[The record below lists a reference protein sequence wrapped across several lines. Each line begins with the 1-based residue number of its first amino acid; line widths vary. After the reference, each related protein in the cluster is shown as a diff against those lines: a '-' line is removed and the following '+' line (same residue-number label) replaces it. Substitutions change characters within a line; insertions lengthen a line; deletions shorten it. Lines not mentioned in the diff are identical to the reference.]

1 METLSGMGGG
11 GGLGSLSATLGGG
24 GFPGHLFGAEET
36 GSVAGARMRFRRDAE
51 EVLEDIKHA
60 PEEIK
65 EEVEHLEKEL
75 EKKLE
80 KPAEMMH
87 MKPWMLV
94 AILAGVILVLIG
106 VGIWCAWRFLKK
118 KKPKGAAEGG
128 EDDEAGLVGN
138 EEEVAE
144 EIEAPKEVESQ
155 GKIHYKLEYDFTTQE
170 LKVTVIEA
178 CDLPPTD
185 WSTGLTDPFVK
196 VYLLPDK
203 KPKYETKVH
212 RKNLNPKFDQTFV
225 FKNLPYVDTFD
236 KTLVFAVYDYDRF
249 SSSDQTGEY
258 QLPLNQVDLA
268 GPVQE
273 WKDLAPVDDGSN
285 QYLGDLCIS
294 LRYVPSSGKL
304 TVAVLEA
311 RKLKKMDI
319 TGASDPYVKLK
330 LFDSKQK
337 RIGKK
342 KKTSVKSCNLN
353 PYWNESFVFIID
365 EMDMKRVTLDI
376 TVCDYDLIGGGDP
389 IGKIKLGWS
398 QNKEYKPGFKH
409 WKEALENPR
418 RPIIKWHV
426 LQDTEPEDDDEKDKD
441 GKKKD
446 KKDKDKDKKDGDKKE
461 GEGEEKKEEEKKDDK
476 KEKKK

>member
-1 METLSGMGGG
+1 ME
-11 GGLGSLSATLGGG
+11 
-24 GFPGHLFGAEET
+24 
-36 GSVAGARMRFRRDAE
+36 
-51 EVLEDIKHA
+51 
-60 PEEIK
+60 
-65 EEVEHLEKEL
+65 EL
-75 EKKLE
+75 ENKAE
-80 KPAEMMH
+80 NVIKPVADKMH
-87 MKPWMLV
+87 VKPWML
-94 AILAGVILVLIG
+94 LAGIATVVVILLG
-106 VGIWCAWRFLKK
+106 VCGWCAFRFLKK
-118 KKPKGAAEGG
+118 KKPKGADDNL
-128 EDDEAGLVGN
+128 EDDEKDLVGDM
-138 EEEVAE
+138 EEQAEEVE
-144 EIEAPKEVESQ
+144 EVKGNEDFK
-155 GKIHYKLEYDFTTQE
+155 GKIHWKLEYDFTTQE
-170 LKVTVIEA
+170 LKVTVIE
-178 CDLPPTD
+178 CSDLPPTD

-212 RKNLNPKFDQTFV
+212 RKNLNPKFDQTFI

-249 SSSDQTGEY
+249 SSSDQTGEF

-285 QYLGDLCIS
+285 QYLGDLCLS

-426 LQDTEPEDDDEKDKD
+426 LQDPEPEEDDEKD
-441 GKKKD
+441 KD
-446 KKDKDKDKKDGDKKE
+446 KKDKDKKKDKDG
-461 GEGEEKKEEEKKDDK
+461 KKDDK
-476 KEKKK
+476 KDKDKKDDKKDEKKDEKKEEKK

>member
-1 METLSGMGGG
+1 
-11 GGLGSLSATLGGG
+11 
-24 GFPGHLFGAEET
+24 
-36 GSVAGARMRFRRDAE
+36 
-51 EVLEDIKHA
+51 
-60 PEEIK
+60 
-65 EEVEHLEKEL
+65 
-75 EKKLE
+75 
-80 KPAEMMH
+80 
-87 MKPWMLV
+87 MKPWMVLTIV
-94 AILAGVILVLIG
+94 GVIIVVLLG
-106 VGIWCAWRFLKK
+106 LMGWCIWRFFKK
-118 KKPKGAAEGG
+118 KRPKGAEDKDKQ
-128 EDDEAGLVGN
+128 DDENALVDN
-138 EEEVAE
+138 EEANVE
-144 EIEAPKEVESQ
+144 EVEEKQ
-155 GKIHYKLEYDFTTQE
+155 EEEAKGRIKYRLEYDFTLQE
-170 LKVTVIEA
+170 LKVTVIE
-178 CDLPPTD
+178 CSELPPTD

-196 VYLLPDK
+196 IYLLPDK

-236 KTLVFAVYDYDRF
+236 KTLVFDVYDYDRF
-249 SSSDQTGEY
+249 SSSDQVSEF
-258 QLPLNQVDLA
+258 QLPLNSVDLA

-330 LFDSKQK
+330 LFDAKNK

-365 EMDMKRVTLDI
+365 EMDMKKVTLDI

-389 IGKIKLGWS
+389 IGKIMLGWT
-398 QNKEYKPGFKH
+398 QNKSYKPGFKH

-426 LQDTEPEDDDEKDKD
+426 LQDTEPDEDDEKDKD
-441 GKKKD
+441 GKKK
-446 KKDKDKDKKDGDKKE
+446 KKDKDKDKDDKKDGDKKE
-461 GEGEEKKEEEKKDDK
+461 GEEKEVDGEEKKDDK

>member
-1 METLSGMGGG
+1 
-11 GGLGSLSATLGGG
+11 
-24 GFPGHLFGAEET
+24 
-36 GSVAGARMRFRRDAE
+36 MRFRRDAE
-51 EVLEDIKHA
+51 EEGGVIDSIKDAEQKVEDAVINAEHEMEEALA
-60 PEEIK
+60 P
-65 EEVEHLEKEL
+65 V
-75 EKKLE
+75 
-80 KPAEMMH
+80 AETVGME
-87 MKPWMLV
+87 PWMM
-94 AILAGVILVLIG
+94 LAGIATAVLVLIG
-106 VGIWCAWRFLKK
+106 VGIWCAWRFFKK
-118 KKPKGAAEGG
+118 KRPAGTAEM
-128 EDDEAGLVGN
+128 EDDEKDLVGN

-144 EIEAPKEVESQ
+144 EIEDVQQNTDYK
-155 GKIHYKLEYDFTTQE
+155 GKIHYRLEYDFTTQE
-170 LKVTVIEA
+170 LKVTIIE
-178 CDLPPTD
+178 CSELPPTD

-249 SSSDQTGEY
+249 SSSDQTGEF

-285 QYLGDLCIS
+285 QYLGDLCLS

-330 LFDSKQK
+330 LFDAKGK

-353 PYWNESFVFIID
+353 PYWNESFVFIIE

-426 LQDTEPEDDDEKDKD
+426 LQDPEPEEDDEKDKD
-441 GKKKD
+441 KDKKKDKKD
-446 KKDKDKDKKDGDKKE
+446 KKDKDKDKKEGDEKE
-461 GEGEEKKEEEKKDDK
+461 GEDKKKEEKKK
-476 KEKKK
+476 

>member
-1 METLSGMGGG
+1 VIESIK
-11 GGLGSLSATLGGG
+11 SAEQDVEEAIGN
-24 GFPGHLFGAEET
+24 AEQ
-36 GSVAGARMRFRRDAE
+36 
-51 EVLEDIKHA
+51 
-60 PEEIK
+60 
-65 EEVEHLEKEL
+65 EL
-75 EKKLE
+75 EE
-80 KPAEMMH
+80 AVAPIAETVGME
-87 MKPWMLV
+87 PWMM
-94 AILAGVILVLIG
+94 LAGIATVVLVLIG
-106 VGIWCAWRFLKK
+106 VGIWCAWRFFKK
-118 KKPKGAAEGG
+118 KRPAGTAEM
-128 EDDEAGLVGN
+128 EDDEKDLVGN

-144 EIEAPKEVESQ
+144 EIEDVQQNTDYK
-155 GKIHYKLEYDFTTQE
+155 GKIHYRLEYDFTTQE
-170 LKVTVIEA
+170 LKVTIIE
-178 CDLPPTD
+178 CSELPPTD

-249 SSSDQTGEY
+249 SSSDQTGEF

-285 QYLGDLCIS
+285 QYLGDLCLS

-330 LFDSKQK
+330 LFDAKGK

-353 PYWNESFVFIID
+353 PYWNESFVFIIE

-426 LQDTEPEDDDEKDKD
+426 LQDPEPEEDDDKDKD
-441 GKKKD
+441 KDKKKDKKD
-446 KKDKDKDKKDGDKKE
+446 KKDKDKK
-461 GEGEEKKEEEKKDDK
+461 EGEEKEGDEKKKEEKKK
-476 KEKKK
+476 

>member
-1 METLSGMGGG
+1 MDSLVW
-11 GGLGSLSATLGGG
+11 GSLVGDMGMEG
-24 GFPGHLFGAEET
+24 PRKR
-36 GSVAGARMRFRRDAE
+36 VRRDAP
-51 EVLEDIKHA
+51 DIVGG
-60 PEEIK
+60 IK
-65 EEVEHLEKEL
+65 EGFHTVEEKAVDLEHKAEDFL
-75 EKKLE
+75 EPAAE
-80 KPAEMMH
+80 KMH
-87 MKPWMLV
+87 MKSWMLL
-94 AILAGVILVLIG
+94 AIIAGVVVILIG

-118 KKPKGAAEGG
+118 KRPKGQAEGE
-128 EDDEAGLVGN
+128 EDEKDLVNN

-144 EIEAPKEVESQ
+144 EIEAPKEESDFK

-170 LKVTVIEA
+170 LKVTVIE
-178 CDLPPTD
+178 CSDLPPTD

-212 RKNLNPKFDQTFV
+212 RKNLNPKFDQTFI

-249 SSSDQTGEY
+249 SSSDQTGEF

-285 QYLGDLCIS
+285 QYLGDLCLS

-330 LFDSKQK
+330 LFDSKGK

-426 LQDTEPEDDDEKDKD
+426 LQDPEPEEDDEKDKD
-441 GKKKD
+441 KKDKDKKD
-446 KKDKDKDKKDGDKKE
+446 KKDKDKDKDKKDKDKDKE
-461 GEGEEKKEEEKKDDK
+461 EKKDEKKDEKKEE
-476 KEKKK
+476 KKK

>member
-1 METLSGMGGG
+1 MMGPGMGDGG
-11 GGLGSLSATLGGG
+11 VH
-24 GFPGHLFGAEET
+24 GHLFTASET
-36 GSVAGARMRFRRDAE
+36 GSWQGAQLRYRRDAG
-51 EVLEDIKHA
+51 EVMEDIKEA
-60 PEEIK
+60 PAEIK
-65 EEVEHLEKEL
+65 EEFIEL
-75 EKKLE
+75 EQKAEEEL
-80 KPAEMMH
+80 KPIAEMTH
-87 MKPWMLV
+87 MKPWMLLS
-94 AILAGVILVLIG
+94 IIAGIIVVLIG

-118 KKPKGAAEGG
+118 KKPKGANEGG

-196 VYLLPDK
+196 IYLLPDK

-212 RKNLNPKFDQTFV
+212 RKNLNPKFDQTFI

-249 SSSDQTGEY
+249 SSSDQTGEF

-330 LFDSKQK
+330 LFDAKNK

-365 EMDMKRVTLDI
+365 EMDMKKVTLDI

-389 IGKIKLGWS
+389 IGKIMLGWT
-398 QNKEYKPGFKH
+398 QNKSYKPGFKH

-426 LQDTEPEDDDEKDKD
+426 LQDTEPDEDDEKDKD
-441 GKKKD
+441 GKKK
-446 KKDKDKDKKDGDKKE
+446 KKDKDKDKDDKKDGDKKE
-461 GEGEEKKEEEKKDDK
+461 GEEKEGDGEEKKDDK

>member
-1 METLSGMGGG
+1 LFDH
-11 GGLGSLSATLGGG
+11 LGG
-24 GFPGHLFGAEET
+24 AT
-36 GSVAGARMRFRRDAE
+36 RMRFRREAE
-51 EVLEDIKHA
+51 EDGGVIESIKSA
-60 PEEIK
+60 EQDVEEAIGNA
-65 EEVEHLEKEL
+65 EQEL
-75 EKKLE
+75 EE
-80 KPAEMMH
+80 AVAPIAETVGME
-87 MKPWMLV
+87 PWMM
-94 AILAGVILVLIG
+94 LAGIATVVLVLIG
-106 VGIWCAWRFLKK
+106 VGIWCAWRFFKK
-118 KKPKGAAEGG
+118 KRPAGTAEM
-128 EDDEAGLVGN
+128 EDDEKDLVGN

-144 EIEAPKEVESQ
+144 EIEDVQQNTDYK
-155 GKIHYKLEYDFTTQE
+155 GKIHYRLEYDFTTQE
-170 LKVTVIEA
+170 LKVTIIE
-178 CDLPPTD
+178 CSELPPTD

-249 SSSDQTGEY
+249 SSSDQTGEF

-285 QYLGDLCIS
+285 QYLGDLCLS

-330 LFDSKQK
+330 LFDAKGK

-353 PYWNESFVFIID
+353 PYWNESFVFIIE

-426 LQDTEPEDDDEKDKD
+426 LQDPEPEEDDDKDKD
-441 GKKKD
+441 KDKKKDKKD
-446 KKDKDKDKKDGDKKE
+446 KKDKDKK
-461 GEGEEKKEEEKKDDK
+461 EGEEKEGDEKKKEEKKK
-476 KEKKK
+476 

>member
-1 METLSGMGGG
+1 MEDMMWPL
-11 GGLGSLSATLGGG
+11 LR
-24 GFPGHLFGAEET
+24 
-36 GSVAGARMRFRRDAE
+36 VRRDAE
-51 EVLEDIKHA
+51 KEEGAMDKAKDAVVNAEHKVEEVLHI
-60 PEEIK
+60 PEIA
-65 EEVEHLEKEL
+65 
-75 EKKLE
+75 KK
-80 KPAEMMH
+80 AH
-87 MKPWMLV
+87 MKPWMIM
-94 AILAGVILVLIG
+94 AIITGVLIIVLILIG
-106 VGIWCAWRFLKK
+106 WCIWRFCKK
-118 KKPKGAAEGG
+118 KRPKGAAEDGKD
-128 EDDEAGLVGN
+128 EDEKDLVNN
-138 EEEVAE
+138 EEEQAE
-144 EIEAPKEVESQ
+144 EIEEEKKENEDFK
-155 GKIHYKLEYDFTTQE
+155 GKIQYRLEYDFTTQE
-170 LKVTVIEA
+170 LKVTVIEC

-203 KPKYETKVH
+203 KPKFETKVH

-249 SSSDQTGEY
+249 SSSDQTGEF

-330 LFDSKQK
+330 LFDSKGK

-365 EMDMKRVTLDI
+365 EMDMKRVLLDM

-426 LQDTEPEDDDEKDKD
+426 LQDPEPEEEDEKDKKD
-441 GKKKD
+441 KDKKE
-446 KKDKDKDKKDGDKKE
+446 KKDKDKDKKDDK
-461 GEGEEKKEEEKKDDK
+461 KKDDK
-476 KEKKK
+476 KEEKK

>member
-1 METLSGMGGG
+1 
-11 GGLGSLSATLGGG
+11 
-24 GFPGHLFGAEET
+24 
-36 GSVAGARMRFRRDAE
+36 
-51 EVLEDIKHA
+51 
-60 PEEIK
+60 
-65 EEVEHLEKEL
+65 
-75 EKKLE
+75 
-80 KPAEMMH
+80 
-87 MKPWMLV
+87 MKPWMVLTIV
-94 AILAGVILVLIG
+94 GVIIVVLLG
-106 VGIWCAWRFLKK
+106 LMGWCIWRFFKK
-118 KKPKGAAEGG
+118 KRPKGAEDKDKQ
-128 EDDEAGLVGN
+128 DDENALVDN
-138 EEEVAE
+138 EEANVE
-144 EIEAPKEVESQ
+144 EVEEKQ
-155 GKIHYKLEYDFTTQE
+155 QEEAKGRIRFRLEYDFTLQE
-170 LKVTVIEA
+170 LKVTVIECA
-178 CDLPPTD
+178 ELPPTD

-196 VYLLPDK
+196 LYLLPDK

-212 RKNLNPKFDQTFV
+212 RKNLNPKFDQTFI
-225 FKNLPYVDTFD
+225 FKNIPYVDTFD
-236 KTLVFAVYDYDRF
+236 KTLVLAVYDYDRF
-249 SSSDQTGEY
+249 SSSDQQSEF
-258 QLPLNQVDLA
+258 QLPRNQVDLA
-268 GPVQE
+268 GPIEE

-285 QYLGDLCIS
+285 QYLGDLCLS

-330 LFDSKQK
+330 LFDAKGK

-353 PYWNESFVFIID
+353 PYWNESFVFIIE

-426 LQDTEPEDDDEKDKD
+426 LQDPEPEEDDEKDKD
-441 GKKKD
+441 KDKKKD
-446 KKDKDKDKKDGDKKE
+446 KKDKDKDKKEGDEKE
-461 GEGEEKKEEEKKDDK
+461 GEDKKKEEKKK
-476 KEKKK
+476 

>member
-1 METLSGMGGG
+1 MRYRRDVVEDVEEGFHDMEEEVKEIEHQMEEELAPVAETL
-11 GGLGSLSATLGGG
+11 
-24 GFPGHLFGAEET
+24 H
-36 GSVAGARMRFRRDAE
+36 VA
-51 EVLEDIKHA
+51 
-60 PEEIK
+60 
-65 EEVEHLEKEL
+65 
-75 EKKLE
+75 
-80 KPAEMMH
+80 
-87 MKPWMLV
+87 PWML
-94 AILAGVILVLIG
+94 LAGIATAVLVLIG

-118 KKPKGAAEGG
+118 KRPQGTVDEP
-128 EDDEAGLVGN
+128 DDEKDLVGN
-138 EEEVAE
+138 EEGEPE
-144 EIEAPKEVESQ
+144 EIEEVQ
-155 GKIHYKLEYDFTTQE
+155 QNTDFKGRIHYRLEYDFTTQE
-170 LKVTVIEA
+170 LKVTIIE
-178 CDLPPTD
+178 CSDLPPTD

-249 SSSDQTGEY
+249 SSSDQTGEF

-285 QYLGDLCIS
+285 QYLGDLCLS

-330 LFDSKQK
+330 LFDAKGK

-353 PYWNESFVFIID
+353 PYWNESFVFIIE
-365 EMDMKRVTLDI
+365 EMEMKRVTLDI

-426 LQDTEPEDDDEKDKD
+426 LQDPEPEEDDDKDKD
-441 GKKKD
+441 KKKDKKD
-446 KKDKDKDKKDGDKKE
+446 KKDKDKDKDKKE
-461 GEGEEKKEEEKKDDK
+461 GDGEEKKDEKKD
-476 KEKKK
+476 EKKK

>member
-1 METLSGMGGG
+1 ME
-11 GGLGSLSATLGGG
+11 
-24 GFPGHLFGAEET
+24 EEPDDT
-36 GSVAGARMRFRRDAE
+36 ELKG
-51 EVLEDIKHA
+51 
-60 PEEIK
+60 P
-65 EEVEHLEKEL
+65 EKEYL
-75 EKKLE
+75 GKLQYE
-80 KPAEMMH
+80 
-87 MKPWMLV
+87 
-94 AILAGVILVLIG
+94 
-106 VGIWCAWRFLKK
+106 LK
-118 KKPKGAAEGG
+118 
-128 EDDEAGLVGN
+128 
-138 EEEVAE
+138 
-144 EIEAPKEVESQ
+144 
-155 GKIHYKLEYDFTTQE
+155 YDFNTQT
-170 LKVTVIEA
+170 LAVTVIQAME
-178 CDLPPTD
+178 LPAMD
-185 WSTGLTDPFVK
+185 MGGVSDPYVK
-196 VYLLPDK
+196 VFLMPETKGIK
-203 KPKYETKVH
+203 KFETKVH

-236 KTLVFAVYDYDRF
+236 KTLVMAVYDYDRF
-249 SSSDQTGEY
+249 SSSDQTGEF

-285 QYLGDLCIS
+285 QYLGDLCLS

-330 LFDSKQK
+330 LFDAKQK

-353 PYWNESFVFIID
+353 PYWNESFVFIIE
-365 EMDMKRVTLDI
+365 EMEMKRVTLDI

-426 LQDTEPEDDDEKDKD
+426 LQDPEPEEDDEKDKD
-441 GKKKD
+441 KKKDKKD
-446 KKDKDKDKKDGDKKE
+446 KKDKDKDKDKDKKE
-461 GEGEEKKEEEKKDDK
+461 GDGDGEKKD
-476 KEKKK
+476 EKKK